1 MSRPRIRPRA
11 RTWAPYLPPVPADTA
26 DPAKRA
32 AMGVSPSNT
41 GASPYVRTLAHDPD
55 SHVTRTDLFN
65 RIMYAPDGLD
75 RASRELAAFAASRV
89 NGCVYCAAVHGRRYV
104 ELSRRDDVLT
114 PLIADGLDGAVDD
127 RSRAIVDMARAL
139 NDTPAAVTPAHANA
153 LKREGLDDGEK
164 VDVVL
169 AAAIFGWANRLMHTL
184 GHSTPQKRR

>member
-1 MSRPRIRPRA
+1 MSRPRVRPRA
-11 RTWAPYLPPVPADTA
+11 RTWAPYLPPVPVDTA

-41 GASPYVRTLAHDPD
+41 GASPYVRTLVHDPD
-55 SHVTRTDLFN
+55 SHVARADLFN

-75 RASRELAAFAASRV
+75 RASRELAAFAASRL

-104 ELSRRDDVLT
+104 ELSGRDDVLT
-114 PLIADGLDGAVDD
+114 PLIVGGLDAPVDG

-139 NDTPAAVTPAHANA
+139 NETPATATPDLADA
-153 LKREGLDDGEK
+153 LRREGLDDGDRI
-164 VDVVL
+164 DVVL

-184 GHSTPQKRR
+184 GHSTAQKRR

>member
-1 MSRPRIRPRA
+1 MSRVRVRPRA
-11 RTWAPYLPPVPADTA
+11 RSWAPYLPPVPVDTR
-26 DPAKRA
+26 DPAERA

-41 GASPYVRTLAHDPD
+41 GASPYVRTLVHDPD
-55 SHVTRTDLFN
+55 SHVARADLFN

-75 RASRELAAFAASRV
+75 RASRELAAFAASHV

-104 ELSRRDDVLT
+104 ELSGRDDVLT
-114 PLIADGLDGAVDD
+114 PLIVDGLDAPVDN
-127 RSRAIVDMARAL
+127 RSRAIIDMARGL
-139 NDTPAAVTPAHANA
+139 NETPAAATPDRADA
-153 LKREGLDDGEK
+153 LRREGLNDGDC